1 MNDRLLDVL
10 MDAWRDSRISE
21 TEMATLNDLLRTSES
36 ARKRFRE
43 EARFH
48 GQLHTA
54 VLAAAVSSAIDSST
68 KLKSPN
74 LTKRAR
80 LKPSMFR
87 QMNRPSSLLLAAASF
102 ALIVG
107 AGVWWL
113 PLLKH
118 DKASQIGP
126 VVADVGDSRGVTL
139 SYKDG
144 HVLTPQRGTAL
155 HAAAYELQ
163 AGVLEVTYAN
173 GAEVLIQGPATFILA
188 NNKIIELQR
197 GRLTAH
203 IPETATGFTVETPT
217 ASVVDIGTDFGVFAD
232 HHASE
237 VHVFKGE
244 VLVKSQR
251 QADPVVLKENRASRI
266 DMATGTPTGI
276 DISPQRFVRSLS
288 ESTDDFANAV
298 RELKPLAYYPMSS
311 LGDGTTLVNAM
322 TNGLNGKIVAQ
333 SGRSLFEA
341 GRNGGMSFN
350 LGGAESMVYGYIPNF
365 PRAKNEQLTVG
376 AWVIANRR
384 SRWATIVKNW
394 SKERE
399 HDEGGQFHFGLFGD
413 DGDLEV
419 HVHDREYQEVQLREN
434 VPLPL
439 GQWHFVAFTMD
450 GTTLRLYRNG
460 NEIAST
466 ACNGLSQFAPSA
478 LGVGVKL
485 DGSNVYAQA
494 RTGGFWDGRLDDI
507 VIFHRALT
515 ADQLKTL
522 HQ

>member
-1 MNDRLLDVL
+1 
-10 MDAWRDSRISE
+10 
-21 TEMATLNDLLRTSES
+21 
-36 ARKRFRE
+36 
-43 EARFH
+43 
-48 GQLHTA
+48 
-54 VLAAAVSSAIDSST
+54 
-68 KLKSPN
+68 
-74 LTKRAR
+74 
-80 LKPSMFR
+80 
-87 QMNRPSSLLLAAASF
+87 
-102 ALIVG
+102 
-107 AGVWWL
+107 
-113 PLLKH
+113 
-118 DKASQIGP
+118 
-126 VVADVGDSRGVTL
+126 
-139 SYKDG
+139 
-144 HVLTPQRGTAL
+144 
-155 HAAAYELQ
+155 
-163 AGVLEVTYAN
+163 
-173 GAEVLIQGPATFILA
+173 
-188 NNKIIELQR
+188 
-197 GRLTAH
+197 
-203 IPETATGFTVETPT
+203 
-217 ASVVDIGTDFGVFAD
+217 
-232 HHASE
+232 
-237 VHVFKGE
+237 
-244 VLVKSQR
+244 
-251 QADPVVLKENRASRI
+251 
-266 DMATGTPTGI
+266 
-276 DISPQRFVRSLS
+276 
-288 ESTDDFANAV
+288 
-298 RELKPLAYYPMSS
+298 
-311 LGDGTTLVNAM
+311 
-322 TNGLNGKIVAQ
+322 
-333 SGRSLFEA
+333 
-341 GRNGGMSFN
+341 
-350 LGGAESMVYGYIPNF
+350 MVYGYIPNF

-485 DGSNVYAQA
+485 DGSNVNAQA